1 MASSLGY
8 KLSFISIALFLA
20 YGAAVLTGILPLS
33 LFDANWQLRFCSV
46 LVENAALT
54 LVGVALLNLAI
65 HLDGTSLPLR
75 KR

>member
-1 MASSLGY
+1 MTSGLGY

-20 YGAAVLTGILPLS
+20 YGAAVLTGILSFS

-46 LVENAALT
+46 LVENATLT

-75 KR
+75 NR

>member
-1 MASSLGY
+1 MTSSLGY

-46 LVENAALT
+46 LVEKALP